1 MHVAVRPLADAAQ
14 TLIHKNRQHTV
25 CVDGNA
31 SKELPW
37 AGYWCWPVIRVC
49 RGVAVLRCLPSVRTR
64 VASRRPCKEHRHAR
78 VTLCQVCQRARAQ
91 LPLQAACR
99 FKSYA
104 ARYPTGM
111 GQLLN
116 SFWRAVAYCLHPR
129 VIALSILP
137 LLIMSVLSLGL
148 GYFFW
153 DNALATLRA
162 SLESYEMV
170 NASVRW
176 LEGLGLSSLRL
187 VLAPAL
193 LLFLAVP
200 VIVIV
205 SLLFVALFMTPA
217 MVALVAERRFPSLE
231 RKKGGSV
238 VASLFWSLGSTML
251 AMFAL
256 VISMPLWLIP
266 PLVLILPP
274 LIWGWLTYRVMSFDA
289 LAEHASSQERLQIL
303 KENRTALLGIGVLS
317 GYLGAA
323 PSLIWASGAMFVVM
337 APVLVPLAIW
347 VYTLVFAFSSL
358 WFAHYSLA
366 ALEQL
371 RKKNNALVQISAVP
385 DAIEVI
391 ASNPIP
397 PLLS

>member
-1 MHVAVRPLADAAQ
+1 
-14 TLIHKNRQHTV
+14 
-25 CVDGNA
+25 
-31 SKELPW
+31 
-37 AGYWCWPVIRVC
+37 
-49 RGVAVLRCLPSVRTR
+49 
-64 VASRRPCKEHRHAR
+64 
-78 VTLCQVCQRARAQ
+78 
-91 LPLQAACR
+91 
-99 FKSYA
+99 
-104 ARYPTGM
+104 M

-137 LLIMSVLSLGL
+137 LVIMSVLSLGL

-153 DNALATLRA
+153 DNALTMMRG
-162 SLESYEMV
+162 SLESHEMV

-176 LEGLGLSSLRL
+176 LEGLGLNSLRL

-205 SLLFVALFMTPA
+205 SLLFVAMFMTPA

-231 RKKGGSV
+231 RKKCGSV
-238 VASLFWSLGSTML
+238 VASLLWSLGSTIL
-251 AMFAL
+251 AIFAL

-266 PLVLILPP
+266 PLILILPP
-274 LIWGWLTYRVMSFDA
+274 LIWGWLTYRVMSYDA
-289 LAEHASSQERLQIL
+289 LADHASSQERLQIL
-303 KENRTALLGIGVLS
+303 KENRAALLGIGVLS

-337 APVLVPLAIW
+337 APLLVPLAIW

-371 RKKNNALVQISAVP
+371 RKKNNALVQVTNAPV
-385 DAIEVI
+385 AIEIV
-391 ASNPIP
+391 ATDLTPR
-397 PLLS
+397 LLP